1 MWDIKEDWGNKA
13 TQSHCSRKCENFA
26 CGLYKKLYFC
36 MFAAFICLTT
46 PGNGKK
52 TRGVTKIP
60 WGGKFS
66 ISGP

>member
-1 MWDIKEDWGNKA
+1 MTGFVQMEDWGNNA

-46 PGNGKK
+46 PGNE
-52 TRGVTKIP
+52 
-60 WGGKFS
+60 
-66 ISGP
+66 